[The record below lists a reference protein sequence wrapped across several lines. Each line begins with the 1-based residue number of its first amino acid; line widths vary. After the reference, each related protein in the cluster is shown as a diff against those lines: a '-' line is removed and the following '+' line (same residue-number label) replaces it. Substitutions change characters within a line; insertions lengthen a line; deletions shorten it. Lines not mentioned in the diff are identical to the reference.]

1 MDDKLL
7 KKKKWVSGA
16 GIFFHSHTV
25 FQSNITK
32 VKLEWVE
39 C

>member
-7 KKKKWVSGA
+7 KKKNRVSGA

-25 FQSNITK
+25 FQSNIMK
-32 VKLEWVE
+32 VKLE
-39 C
+39 